1 MKLANNIIPGLS
13 VLLMTGAISQA
24 QVPTLDYHIDGTNLI
39 MTYTGTLYQSSDA
52 VNWSVVQSASSPYQV
67 TTGDKKLF
75 FCVKWGE
82 TGENVIVPLA
92 ENVDMEMVWIEPGSF
107 MMGSPEDELGRED
120 REIQH
125 QVTISKGFWIGK
137 YEVTQAQYK
146 AVTGKDIPVEMS
158 AVYPASSINWSD
170 AMDFCEKLTQSEQ
183 DAYRLPKGYR
193 YTLPTAAQWEY
204 ACRAGTTTS
213 LNSGKNITSVRDVCP
228 NMDEVGWYYY
238 NASGRTQPVGQKL
251 ANNWGLYD
259 MEGNLWEWVSDWFGY
274 YTASAVSDPVG
285 AVFGTERTLRGGS
298 WYNYQNMC
306 RSAFFINYNPAA
318 GNSDFGF
325 RVVLTADPNAAKDL
339 EIAFA
344 GYSASESTVIL
355 RFTKGLDPVM
365 AEDVLNYSITDKF
378 AERVKVK
385 KADYE
390 KEKYRV
396 TLSFDKDYDLLFGDV
411 LDVTVSNAVTDT
423 GDAIPEDLTA
433 TVNINKYPLKALY
446 YDTGDINTLKTYVA
460 EGKKADWLEEMPVVD
475 YGQYY
480 SWRCDYLAGWLTAP
494 ETGKY
499 SIWFYNDYS
508 GELWLS
514 SDDTKEGLGDTPL
527 IIGTYAEVRSSGLI
541 ELVAGQRYYFE
552 IYHKSDGVPNLT
564 ILAWVRPSQN
574 PEYIIPET
582 LSSALP
588 YNYGIPEPIETE
600 YLSGID
606 VEPLIDMAPAILR
619 QPLSKTVGAGTSVS
633 LSVKADGTAPLR
645 YQWYKNDV
653 EISGAV
659 DAVYA
664 IPSAELADA
673 GIYTVTVSNE
683 FGSASGTGVLTV
695 REASKL
701 PWIISQPQGQ
711 TVDEGAMVTFTVV
724 AKDEN
729 TDKMDVNVPLS
740 ADEDM
745 ELTWIE
751 PGTFIMGS
759 PEDELGRSENEIQH
773 QVTLTQG
780 YWIGRYP
787 VTEAQYKAV
796 IGSCPS
802 NDGDNHPVHYV
813 SWSSAADFCARLT
826 EIERKAG
833 RLPEGYEYALPTE
846 AQWQYACR
854 AGTTTA
860 LNSGKNLT
868 SIGQCPNMDEVGWY
882 YYNSDNKSHSVG
894 LKRPNAWGLYDMHG
908 SVWEWCWDYYGEFSA
923 DPVVDPMGPAV
934 GDKHAGCGG
943 FYGDAAYLCRTGRH
957 YGDYDNGYV
966 YCGFR
971 VALVPARDRV
981 DAASEGSSVTYQW
994 YKNGQTI
1001 KGADGSSYTIKAVKE
1016 SDAGEYT
1023 VSVCNNV
1030 GCVTSRGAVLT
1041 VNAMR

>member
-1 MKLANNIIPGLS
+1 MRITIKNISATLAALVVT
-13 VLLMTGAISQA
+13 VLTDQA
-24 QVPTLDYHIDGTNLI
+24 AVPTLNYEINGDNLVI
-39 MTYTGTLYQSSDA
+39 TYTGTLLQSSDA
-52 VNWSVVQSASSPYQV
+52 VNWTEVSSATSPYKIV
-67 TTGDKKLF
+67 LGDKKSF

-146 AVTGKDIPVEMS
+146 AVTGKNIPVEMS
-158 AVYPASSINWSD
+158 AVYPAGSINWSD
-170 AMDFCEKLTQSEQ
+170 AMDFCDKLTQSEQ
-183 DAYRLPKGYR
+183 DAARLPKGYR

-213 LNSGKNITSVRDVCP
+213 LNSGKNITSVNDFCP
-228 NMDEVGWYYY
+228 NMDEVGWYHY

-325 RVVLTADPNAAKDL
+325 RVVLTADPNAMKDL
-339 EIAFA
+339 GIAFA

-378 AERVKVK
+378 TERVKVK

-433 TVNINKYPLKALY
+433 TVNINKYPLKSLY

-564 ILAWVRPSQN
+564 ILSWVRPSQN

-619 QPLSKTVGAGTSVS
+619 QPL
-633 LSVKADGTAPLR
+633 
-645 YQWYKNDV
+645 
-653 EISGAV
+653 
-659 DAVYA
+659 
-664 IPSAELADA
+664 
-673 GIYTVTVSNE
+673 
-683 FGSASGTGVLTV
+683 
-695 REASKL
+695 
-701 PWIISQPQGQ
+701 
-711 TVDEGAMVTFTVV
+711 
-724 AKDEN
+724 
-729 TDKMDVNVPLS
+729 
-740 ADEDM
+740 
-745 ELTWIE
+745 
-751 PGTFIMGS
+751 
-759 PEDELGRSENEIQH
+759 
-773 QVTLTQG
+773 
-780 YWIGRYP
+780 
-787 VTEAQYKAV
+787 
-796 IGSCPS
+796 
-802 NDGDNHPVHYV
+802 
-813 SWSSAADFCARLT
+813 
-826 EIERKAG
+826 
-833 RLPEGYEYALPTE
+833 
-846 AQWQYACR
+846 
-854 AGTTTA
+854 
-860 LNSGKNLT
+860 
-868 SIGQCPNMDEVGWY
+868 
-882 YYNSDNKSHSVG
+882 
-894 LKRPNAWGLYDMHG
+894 
-908 SVWEWCWDYYGEFSA
+908 
-923 DPVVDPMGPAV
+923 
-934 GDKHAGCGG
+934 
-943 FYGDAAYLCRTGRH
+943 
-957 YGDYDNGYV
+957 
-966 YCGFR
+966 
-971 VALVPARDRV
+971 
-981 DAASEGSSVTYQW
+981 
-994 YKNGQTI
+994 
-1001 KGADGSSYTIKAVKE
+1001 
-1016 SDAGEYT
+1016 
-1023 VSVCNNV
+1023 
-1030 GCVTSRGAVLT
+1030 
-1041 VNAMR
+1041 